1 MYFWSLIDEPHY
13 DWHDKKTVSIVNR
26 YQASSSIFPS
36 DKHRYVCYFNNLF
49 VLFTKLRAK
58 CADAEQ
64 RYTPASESQ
73 RRKWSSSLAT
83 SDRSGVNVDLVLTR
97 KGVDDTSAI
106 AAAGLTP
113 HLLNPLAHAALKRT
127 LDTHI

>member
-1 MYFWSLIDEPHY
+1 MIDTIRKRLVSLTDI
-13 DWHDKKTVSIVNR
+13 KLVQVFLNL
-26 YQASSSIFPS
+26 S

-49 VLFTKLRAK
+49 VLLTKLRAK

-97 KGVDDTSAI
+97 KGVDDTSAT

-113 HLLNPLAHAALKRT
+113 HSPNTLAHAALKRT